1 MGLDRTLNRNKSNVE
16 YNEFGDQLCDCC
28 GRNIVEHEDVE
39 LCDECFNEIQET
51 AKIIGYR
58 KGE

>member
-1 MGLDRTLNRNKSNVE
+1 MPSYYETEKKLF
-16 YNEFGDQLCDCC
+16 NEFGDQLCDCC
-28 GRNIVEHEDVE
+28 RSNIVVHEDHE

-51 AKIIGYR
+51 SKIIGYR